1 MMSSTLAFSGRLT
14 VFEMAPEMKGCAAAI
29 MRRCPM

>member
-14 VFEMAPEMKGCAAAI
+14 VFDIAPEMKGCVAAI